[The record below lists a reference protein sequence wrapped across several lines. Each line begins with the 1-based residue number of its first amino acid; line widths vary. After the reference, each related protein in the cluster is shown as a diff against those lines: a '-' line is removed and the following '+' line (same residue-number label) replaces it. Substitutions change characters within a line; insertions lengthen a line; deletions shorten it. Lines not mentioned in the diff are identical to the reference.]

1 MMMKNYGQSVKIN
14 HSPNWPYI
22 PDHPARILIIG
33 GSESEKTNNFVIYL
47 INIKCQRSIRIKVSV
62 AY

>member
-33 GSESEKTNNFVIYL
+33 GSESEKTNNFVSYL
-47 INIKCQRSIRIKVSV
+47 INI
-62 AY
+62 